1 MKRRHFLQQSSV
13 LGAGLALIFPHLA
26 FIKSPKFKLGLQLF
40 TVRDAMAEDPIGTLK
55 QLKAMGYE
63 DFETYGYDPKTES
76 IYGLLCRI

>member
-26 FIKSPKFKLGLQLF
+26 FIKSPKYKLGLQLF

-63 DFETYGYDPKTES
+63 DFETMDMIRKQKAFMD
-76 IYGLLCRI
+76 LLW